1 MSFSQTMR
9 SLDMDQARFSLI
21 GLIVILLLLLAWLS
35 WFLVARIN
43 QYETS
48 QPVQLPLD
56 EAIVVDFPPESLERI
71 KPGQPAVLYL
81 ESRGQQSQIKIP
93 AEVMDV
99 TLGNDSQTQV
109 WLQPHLEPRFLI
121 EAQENV
127 VNRVDIEIDRISP
140 ITLLK
145 QSYPAP

>member
-35 WFLVARIN
+35 WFLVARIH

-48 QPVQLPLD
+48 PPVQLPLD
-56 EAIVVDFPPESLERI
+56 ETIVVNFPPESLERI

-81 ESRGQQSQIKIP
+81 ESQGQQSQIKLP

-109 WLQPHLEPRFLI
+109 WLQTHLDPPFLTDP
-121 EAQENV
+121 QENI

-140 ITLLK
+140 VTLLK